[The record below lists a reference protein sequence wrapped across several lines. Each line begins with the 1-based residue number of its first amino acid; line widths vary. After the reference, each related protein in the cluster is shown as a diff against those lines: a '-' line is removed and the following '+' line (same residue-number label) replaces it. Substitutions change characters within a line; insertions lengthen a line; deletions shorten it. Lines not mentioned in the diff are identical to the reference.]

1 MSFLLPEDIVVWMS
15 GIIFGLGLVT
25 FLIGII
31 ILLSKTLMNKDIKQ
45 ITAHTATLA
54 RKGITDGVSGLVGN
68 ASSLM
73 EVLHQMVKTSA
84 GVGLFLISIGVV
96 MMAGG
101 YFLIQSIF

>member
-15 GIIFGLGLVT
+15 GIIFSLGLIT
-25 FLIGII
+25 FLVGII
-31 ILLSKTLMNKDIKQ
+31 ILLSKTLMNKDIRQ
-45 ITAHTATLA
+45 ITAHTAALA

-73 EVLHQMVKTSA
+73 EVMHQMVKTSA
-84 GVGLFLISIGVV
+84 GVGLFLTSIGVV